1 MKKSTIMS
9 AVLAVSGASGLALAS
24 DFSAEF
30 VGRIGVAEAVTIDG
44 DIYAAGQWG
53 FDYTS
58 ARPADTAGQFS
69 GDRFYTFCIELQDI
83 ASGSEDY
90 DLGEISDAPNPVS
103 SNGGVP
109 YGEADMQ
116 EVNAVVA
123 AAIRL
128 DWINNDLSREVGTS
142 PEQLAAIQGAIW
154 AVLFDGMT
162 VAGIGDVATWMDTLM
177 TEAATDPTA
186 SVSGMLAMSSAGS
199 QDQLFIVPLPPAA
212 FAGLLTLGG
221 IAAASRIRRNR
232 A

>member
-1 MKKSTIMS
+1 MKKSMTMT
-9 AVLAVSGASGLALAS
+9 AVLAIAGASGLAVAS

-30 VGRIGVAEAVTIDG
+30 VGRIGVADAVTIDG
-44 DIYAAGQWG
+44 VHHAAGQWG
-53 FDYTS
+53 FEYTS
-58 ARPADTAGQFS
+58 ARPSDTAGQFS
-69 GDRFYTFCIELQDI
+69 GNRFYTFCIELQDI
-83 ASGSEDY
+83 NNGSTDY

-123 AAIRL
+123 AAVRM
-128 DWINNDLSREVGTS
+128 DWINGDLSRVAGTS

-162 VAGIGDVATWMDTLM
+162 VEGVGGVATWMDTLM
-177 TEAATDPTA
+177 AEAASDPTA
-186 SVSGMLAMSSAGS
+186 RVSGMLAMSSADS

>member
-1 MKKSTIMS
+1 MNKSMTMTAALVI
-9 AVLAVSGASGLALAS
+9 AGTSGLALAS

-44 DIYAAGQWG
+44 ETYAAGMWG

-58 ARPADTAGQFS
+58 ARPGDTAGQFS

-83 ASGSEDY
+83 NSGSQDY
-90 DLGEISDAPNPVS
+90 DLGEISEAPNPVS

-123 AAIRL
+123 AAIRM
-128 DWINNDLSREVGTS
+128 DWINSDLSRVAGTS
-142 PEQLAAIQGAIW
+142 PEQLAAVQGAIW
-154 AVLFDGMT
+154 AVLFDGST
-162 VAGIGDVATWMDTLM
+162 VAGIGDVATWMDSLM
-177 TEAATDPTA
+177 AEAASDPTA
-186 SVSGMLAMSSAGS
+186 QVSGMLAMSSAGT